1 MTYNCGEAAGAS
13 RSHKHLQILPYAAC
27 VGKVEDDTPG
37 SFSMFP
43 DAVDDAVAR
52 AELPFSYC
60 IARTLPRE
68 TDAQAPR
75 ELKRIYD
82 GLVEQA
88 IKETGFRGG
97 EQMAHNLVMVR
108 EWMLLI
114 PRSKARVGKCVTG
127 ATGVVG
133 MVWVGSEAEAEEWRR
148 VGFLRALG
156 EMGMRGSGE

>member
-1 MTYNCGEAAGAS
+1 VTYNCGEAAGAS

-27 VGKVEDDTPG
+27 VGEDAE
-37 SFSMFP
+37 FRMFP

-52 AELPFSYC
+52 AELPFCYC
-60 IARTLPRE
+60 ISRALPLE
-68 TDAQAPR
+68 TDAQAPV

-88 IKETGFRGG
+88 IKETGFRG

-133 MVWVGSEAEAEEWRR
+133 MVWVGSEGEMEEWR
-148 VGFLRALG
+148 GMGLLRALG
-156 EMGMRGSGE
+156 EMGMVGSRE